1 MPIAGSYLT
10 FKGNGGFVFVI
21 ASRPETSVKACIF
34 DGIAWY
40 GIPFGFAMAMALG
53 CAALTG
59 TYGFPAYPDLLSAAQ
74 NGAGLPSPATL
85 IALLG
90 KGGAG
95 LILLTIYICYQLD
108 ECGVDYSFFA
118 ANV

>member
-1 MPIAGSYLT
+1 
-10 FKGNGGFVFVI
+10 
-21 ASRPETSVKACIF
+21 
-34 DGIAWY
+34 
-40 GIPFGFAMAMALG
+40 MAMALG

-59 TYGFPAYPDLLSAAQ
+59 TYGFPTYTDLLSAAQ
-74 NGAGLPSPATL
+74 NGAGLPSPAAL
-85 IALLG
+85 IAPLG

-95 LILLTIYICYQLD
+95 LILLTIYICYELD